1 MSELTI
7 KDKLRIKVLNIVH
20 VKAINGG
27 ENHEDCESKTEQIMQ
42 LIDSAIT
49 EARIRGI
56 EEAHKEILER
66 AYTYTGE
73 DELSDFCGVDDL
85 SRVAMSWKVD
95 RIKEL
100 KNNTTKQEDI
110 KDE

>member
-7 KDKLRIKVLNIVH
+7 KDKVETILDTCIFTALNAEMHSTATSV
-20 VKAINGG
+20 
-27 ENHEDCESKTEQIMQ
+27 STEQIIQ

-49 EARIRGI
+49 EAQIRGI
-56 EEAHKEILER
+56 EEAHKEILEM
-66 AYTYTGE
+66 AYSYTGE

-110 KDE
+110 KDV

>member
-49 EARIRGI
+49 EAQQ
-56 EEAHKEILER
+56 
-66 AYTYTGE
+66 
-73 DELSDFCGVDDL
+73 
-85 SRVAMSWKVD
+85 D
-95 RIKEL
+95 RIKRNKSFCGCPMCTHHSEPYEAQL
-100 KNNTTKQEDI
+100 KNNTTKQENI
-110 KDE
+110 KGE